1 MSGNIWIPSD
11 TEVGKLEETILKVF
25 EKLDVDPKNIEDCH
39 WLKTRNSSKEVI
51 IKLSRRKD
59 AFKIRQVK
67 KILKSLNLESV
78 GKSSPVFIN
87 DSLCVYYKKLWSKC
101 KKLWDNK
108 YILGFW
114 VSYGLITMYLGIRKI
129 TSSYNHILC

>member
-78 GKSSPVFIN
+78 GKSFLLTIVCVSTIKSSGPNVKSCGIIN
-87 DSLCVYYKKLWSKC
+87 IYLAF
-101 KKLWDNK
+101 
-108 YILGFW
+108 GFRT
-114 VSYGLITMYLGIRKI
+114 V
-129 TSSYNHILC
+129 